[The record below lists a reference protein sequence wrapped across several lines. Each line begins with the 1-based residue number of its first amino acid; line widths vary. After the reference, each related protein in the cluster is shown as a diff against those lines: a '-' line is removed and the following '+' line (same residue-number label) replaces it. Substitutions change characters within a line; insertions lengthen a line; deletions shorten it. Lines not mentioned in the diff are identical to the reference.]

1 MISLNELNFFENN
14 NKKIYLKQNFIK
26 FVIFGFILATLVTY
40 IYINVKI
47 TNLQIELNQ
56 LTQDRLNIVPS
67 NLGSN
72 ITDELELKR
81 NSVTSI
87 ESIENYEN
95 VNSDLLEQI
104 KKSLPN
110 NLFLNDMT
118 INDNEIII
126 TGYAKSLNIIANFQS
141 NLSSN
146 SLFNNV
152 FVQNITN
159 DLGNYIFTLTAKMES

>member
-40 IYINVKI
+40 IYINFKI